1 MTILLEKAF
10 KELEALSD
18 DLQDKAAS
26 IILEDLIDMI
36 KWEGSFQESKDVL
49 KEMAFS
55 AIRDFEEGKTED
67 DGFGD
72 D

>member
-1 MTILLEKAF
+1 MQIFAKTYL
-10 KELEALSD
+10 
-18 DLQDKAAS
+18 
-26 IILEDLIDMI
+26 I